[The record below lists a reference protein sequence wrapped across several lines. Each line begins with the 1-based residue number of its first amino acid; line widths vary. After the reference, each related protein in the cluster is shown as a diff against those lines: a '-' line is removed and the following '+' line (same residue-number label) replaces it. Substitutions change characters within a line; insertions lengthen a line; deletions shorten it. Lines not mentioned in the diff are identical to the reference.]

1 MSLVRYGSWAT
12 SSMHTKYGLLLKIV
26 KAWSISMDQ
35 GDTGLLLPKLE
46 QKWGCKD
53 CAPQGESTCGM
64 GHMSG
69 LRGWLA
75 LCGGLDL

>member
-35 GDTGLLLPKLE
+35 GAQYE
-46 QKWGCKD
+46 GCKD